1 MKRKTV
7 SLFLAIWIFLQT
19 LAGPIS
25 FVAYAQTPDP
35 TVDPVAEEP
44 LNTPEPSAQPSSTP
58 IVTPTPS
65 SSPTSVP
72 SATSSSSPVSTASAT
87 LTPTPTPTMSP
98 EEYDAWK
105 EEKNRLDDEQ
115 EAREDIWEANEKDK
129 AWVAAHGGD
138 EKYFTSGQW
147 QTDQDAAAALAAQ
160 QAQTD
165 QQTQQQLENDP
176 FETSAPTVDQT
187 LACSSQN
194 GLDTTVT
201 NNNCA
206 AISNNSSSNGTSGQ
220 NTVHKNDGSVD
231 VATGNASANGQSEN
245 NANTNTTSGQ
255 AQGFAKTNSEENL
268 VSEEEP
274 ISGFNYTNDGSG
286 LSVDNNNTLLVDNNM
301 EVEGVSGQNTV
312 TDNDGN
318 ATLTTG
324 DVELIANML
333 NILNL
338 NITGDDFL
346 SLIVNIFGQLDGN
359 LDLDDIATAL
369 GYADDDQLEI
379 LAQSSQDQTG
389 EEVVE
394 ISNDNNAVVNNNL
407 NVSGVS
413 GGNEVTGNDGQAD
426 VVTGRIEILANVLNF
441 INTNMSGEKW
451 KFIMVNI
458 FGSLNG
464 DVVVPGTEQFLGS
477 EGSTDSNNYNATDDS
492 VTNTNNVQLTNNV
505 NSNAVSGENEQN
517 NNDDENHTL
526 ATGGTDVQNQ
536 ILNYLN
542 FNITGNNWVFLIV
555 NVFGK
560 WMGQIVGFGDNPPMD
575 APDQGSFAALS
586 VGQGG
591 QSEGSS
597 EETQNQTSVDNT
609 NNAVVNNNI
618 NVEGISGQNKVN
630 ENDGETSLVTGWVEI
645 DTNLLNIINTNIT
658 GRSWMVVFLNVFGDF
673 MGNLFFGQNA
683 ADTYNQQS
691 QPSAQGGNAE
701 QSASNSSSSSS
712 NSDSPSQSNESSS
725 ESQIAQTVVDAQ
737 GNQYRVR
744 GSQVLAV
751 SSTDDEQEN
760 PSVYQGESF
769 ENHTQEDQGPT
780 GLLGFILNKLGL
792 IRDFLYNL
800 YANVRSIVDPA
811 FAQSRQVIPLS

>member
-1 MKRKTV
+1 MRRKTI
-7 SLFLAIWIFLQT
+7 SLFLAFWILLQT
-19 LAGPIS
+19 FAGPIS

-35 TVDPVAEEP
+35 STDPVVQEP
-44 LNTPEPSAQPSSTP
+44 LSTPEPTIQPTDTP
-58 IVTPTPS
+58 SVTPTPS
-65 SSPTSVP
+65 SSTTAVP
-72 SATSSSSPVSTASAT
+72 SATPASSPVSTPGAT

-98 EEYDAWK
+98 DEYDAWK

-129 AWVAAHGGD
+129 TWVDAHGGD

-147 QTDQDAAAALAAQ
+147 QKDQDAAAALVAQ
-160 QAQTD
+160 KAKED
-165 QQTQQQLENDP
+165 QKTQRDLASDP
-176 FETSAPTVDQT
+176 FETSAPTADQA
-187 LACSSQN
+187 LACSNAS
-194 GLDTTVT
+194 GLDSTVT

-220 NTVHKNDGSVD
+220 NNVHNNDGPVD
-231 VATGNASANGQSEN
+231 IATGNASADGKLEN

-268 VSEEEP
+268 VSEGEP
-274 ISGFNYTNDGSG
+274 TSGFNYTNDGSS
-286 LSVDNNNTLLVDNNM
+286 LSVDNNNTVLVENNID
-301 EVEGVSGQNTV
+301 VEGVSGENSV
-312 TDNDGN
+312 TNNDGN

-379 LAQSSQDQTG
+379 LAKSSQDQTG

-407 NVSGVS
+407 NVRGVS

-477 EGSTDSNNYNATDDS
+477 KGSTDSNNYNTTDES

-560 WMGQIVGFGDNPPMD
+560 WMGQIVGFGDNPTMD

-591 QSEGSS
+591 QSEGSPEGTES
-597 EETQNQTSVDNT
+597 QTSVDNT
-609 NNAVVNNNI
+609 NSAIVNNNI
-618 NVEGISGQNKVN
+618 NVEGISGLNKVN

-683 ADTYNQQS
+683 ATAYNQQN
-691 QPSAQGGNAE
+691 QQAARGGSSE
-701 QSASNSSSSSS
+701 QSTSSSSSS
-712 NSDSPSQSNESSS
+712 NSGSSSGSGESSS
-725 ESQIAQTVVDAQ
+725 ESQVAQTVVDAQ
-737 GNQYRVR
+737 GNQYRVQGNR
-744 GSQVLAV
+744 ILAV
-751 SSTDDEQEN
+751 SSTDDEQKN

-769 ENHTQEDQGPT
+769 DTQTQEDQGPT

-800 YANVRSIVDPA
+800 YASVRSIVDPA